1 MFHKSDE
8 VAPQEIR
15 NPAVA
20 GQFYPGDA
28 DELRNEVEHLLQT
41 VSTSV
46 RRRKKT
52 AGEVIAGV
60 VPHAGYMYSGAVAA
74 KFYLLLANTES
85 PLVFIIAPS
94 HREYFSAISVFCG
107 MAYRTPLGDLPVN
120 YQMADALLS
129 RGEPFI
135 NSWQGHRGEHALEVQ
150 LPFLQ
155 MLSTNLTGSL
165 TNMQI
170 VPIVM
175 GDQRPEFCEQLG
187 AALAEI
193 LNDRRAL
200 IIASSDLSHYHT
212 HQEAQKLD
220 RRILQCVK
228 KLSPE
233 RLLDELENGRA
244 EACGGGAIA
253 ATMMAARRLGATAGE
268 ILDYRDSSA
277 VSGEEGQ
284 VVGYLSAA
292 FYKA

>member
-1 MFHKSDE
+1 MRYKSGE
-8 VAPQEIR
+8 VTPQEIR
-15 NPAVA
+15 EPAVA

-28 DELRNEVEHLLQT
+28 DELRSEVERLFQPAPPR
-41 VSTSV
+41 V

-52 AGEVIAGV
+52 TGEVIAGI

-74 KFYLLLANTES
+74 KFYLLLSNIES
-85 PLVFIIAPS
+85 PVVIIIAPS

-120 YQMADALLS
+120 SQMTGELLS

-135 NSWQGHRGEHALEVQ
+135 NSWQGHQAEHALEVQ

-155 MLSTNLTGSL
+155 MLSTNL
-165 TNMQI
+165 QI

-175 GDQRPEFCEQLG
+175 GDQRPEFCKQLS
-187 AALAEI
+187 AALADI
-193 LNDRRAL
+193 LDDRHGL
-200 IIASSDLSHYHT
+200 IIASSDLSHNHT
-212 HQEAQKLD
+212 HKEAKKLD
-220 RRILQCVK
+220 RRVLECVK

-233 RLLDELENGRA
+233 RLLENLEQGRA
-244 EACGGGAIA
+244 EACGSGPIV
-253 ATMMAARRLGATAGE
+253 ATMMAARRLGATAAE

-277 VSGEEGQ
+277 VSGDEEH

-292 FYKA
+292 FFKA

>member
-1 MFHKSDE
+1 MRYKSGE
-8 VAPQEIR
+8 VAHEEIR
-15 NPAVA
+15 EPAVA

-28 DELRNEVEHLLQT
+28 DELRSELEQLLRDQALPA
-41 VSTSV
+41 
-46 RRRKKT
+46 RRKGRR
-52 AGEVIAGV
+52 GEVIAGV
-60 VPHAGYMYSGAVAA
+60 VPHAGYIYSGAVAA
-74 KFYLLLANTES
+74 KFYLLLSKTES

-107 MAYRTPLGDLPVN
+107 MAYRTPLGDLPV
-120 YQMADALLS
+120 DAQIANELVS

-155 MLSTNLTGSL
+155 MLSANSTSSL

-187 AALAEI
+187 AALSEM
-193 LNDRRAL
+193 LNERPGL

-212 HQEAQKLD
+212 HKEAQKLD
-220 RRILQCVK
+220 RRILRCVK

-233 RLLDELENGRA
+233 RLLDELSRGRA
-244 EACGGGAIA
+244 EACGGGPIA
-253 ATMMAARRLGATAGE
+253 ATMLAARRLGAISGE

-277 VSGEEGQ
+277 VSGDEER

-292 FYKA
+292 FFKT

>member
-1 MFHKSDE
+1 MRYKSDE
-8 VAPQEIR
+8 VGPQEIR

-28 DELRNEVEHLLQT
+28 DELRSEVEQLLHPET
-41 VSTSV
+41 PIV
-46 RRRKKT
+46 RRRKKPT
-52 AGEVIAGV
+52 GEVIAGI

-74 KFYLLLANTES
+74 KLYLLLLNSES

-107 MAYRTPLGDLPVN
+107 MAYRTPLGDLPVDT
-120 YQMADALLS
+120 QIAGELVS

-155 MLSTNLTGSL
+155 MLSTNSTSSL

-170 VPIVM
+170 VPVVM

-187 AALAEI
+187 VALAEI
-193 LNDRRAL
+193 LNDRPAL
-200 IIASSDLSHYHT
+200 IIASSDLSHYHS
-212 HQEAQKLD
+212 HKQAQKMD
-220 RRILQCVK
+220 RRILRCVK

-233 RLLDELENGRA
+233 RLLDELATGRA
-244 EACGGGAIA
+244 EACGGGPIA

-277 VSGEEGQ
+277 VSGDEEQ
-284 VVGYLSAA
+284 VVGYLAAA
-292 FYKA
+292 FYKT